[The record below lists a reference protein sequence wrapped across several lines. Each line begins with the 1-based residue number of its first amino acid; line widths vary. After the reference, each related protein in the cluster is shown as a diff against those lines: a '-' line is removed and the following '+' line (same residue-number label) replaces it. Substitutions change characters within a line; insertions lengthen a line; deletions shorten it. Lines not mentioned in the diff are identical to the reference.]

1 MRRALGFL
9 LSTFAALA
17 TAAPALAA
25 DPPLIALVLDTSG
38 SLTAADVARRQQIAA
53 SLLSA
58 LPAGSEIA
66 VFNFDDESR
75 LVLPRSA
82 DRSEVLAAIDAQ
94 GRAGR
99 FTALHDALYDATRYL
114 SGVAGRRRGIVL
126 VTDGKDENSALRLED
141 GAALARDGNVPVF
154 AVGVGK
160 VQDRV
165 LRRIAKL
172 TGGRYFGTGA
182 DGAAMA
188 EAIVAGLPAS
198 VAPAPRPTAALESS
212 AGSTAVT
219 AAPATAVP
227 AAAAAAS
234 ASIWVWL
241 GPLLGVLAGLG
252 VALVI
257 LWPRAG
263 ARPAA
268 VVPAASAP
276 ASAPAGEA
284 VEEPGTLVMR
294 MEDLPEPTD
303 RTMVITM
310 KPLLH
315 VTKGPDAGRLFEVS
329 LDAATS
335 IGRAD
340 GNDAA
345 LGDRTVSSQHC
356 RIRPLPDA
364 GFEVID
370 LQSTNGT
377 FVNDRRV
384 TRQRLVAGDVIKVGE
399 SWISFRMDHMKGD

>member
-1 MRRALGFL
+1 MKRALGRI
-9 LSTFAALA
+9 LSTLVVLGPAF
-17 TAAPALAA
+17 AAPAAET
-25 DPPLIALVLDTSG
+25 PLIALVLDTSG
-38 SLTAADVARRQQIAA
+38 SLSAADVARRQEIAA
-53 SLLSA
+53 GLLAA

-82 DRSEVLAAIDAQ
+82 DRAKVMAAIEAQ

-99 FTALHDALYDATRYL
+99 FTALHDALYDATRYV
-114 SGVAGRRRGIVL
+114 SEVPGRRRGIVL

-141 GAALARDGNVPVF
+141 GAALARDGHVPVF
-154 AVGVGK
+154 SIGVGK

-165 LRRIAKL
+165 LRRISKL
-172 TGGRYFGTGA
+172 TGGRYLGTDA
-182 DGAAMA
+182 DGPQ
-188 EAIVAGLPAS
+188 VAQQVLDGLPAVQPVPVRAEA
-198 VAPAPRPTAALESS
+198 VAPAGLA
-212 AGSTAVT
+212 
-219 AAPATAVP
+219 AVP
-227 AAAAAAS
+227 AAPQPAAAGAAAPGATTWS
-234 ASIWVWL
+234 WL
-241 GPLLGVLAGLG
+241 GPVLGVLAGLG
-252 VALVI
+252 VALLV
-257 LWPRAG
+257 LWPQLGRG
-263 ARPAA
+263 AAA
-268 VVPAASAP
+268 AP
-276 ASAPAGEA
+276 AVAAPAVAAEVA
-284 VEEPGTLVMR
+284 DEPGTLVMR

-315 VTKGPDAGRLFEVS
+315 VTKGPDKGRLFEVS

-335 IGRAD
+335 LGRAE

-384 TRQRLVAGDVIKVGE
+384 SRQRLAAGDVIKVGE
-399 SWISFRMDHMKGD
+399 TLISFRMDHMKGD

>member
-1 MRRALGFL
+1 MRRALGVL
-9 LSTFAALA
+9 LGTFVALTA
-17 TAAPALAA
+17 AAPAVAA
-25 DPPLIALVLDTSG
+25 EPPLIALVLDTSG
-38 SLTAADVARRQQIAA
+38 SLTADDVARRQQIAA
-53 SLLSA
+53 SLLAA

-75 LVLPRSA
+75 LVLPRSS
-82 DRSEVLAAIDAQ
+82 DRAKVLAAIDAQ

-99 FTALHDALYDATRYL
+99 FTAMHDALYDATRYV
-114 SGVAGRRRGIVL
+114 SDVAGRRRGIVL

-172 TGGRYFGTGA
+172 TGGRYFGTDA
-182 DGAAMA
+182 DGASMA
-188 EAIVAGLPAS
+188 ETIVAGLPVS
-198 VAPAPRPTAALESS
+198 VVPATHPAGTLESS
-212 AGSTAVT
+212 AGSTAVV
-219 AAPATAVP
+219 PAVP
-227 AAAAAAS
+227 AAVPASAAAS

-252 VALVI
+252 VALLI
-257 LWPRAG
+257 LWPRGG

-268 VVPAASAP
+268 AAPAAYTPAAAP
-276 ASAPAGEA
+276 AAEA
-284 VEEPGTLVMR
+284 FEEPGTLVMR

-315 VTKGPDAGRLFEVS
+315 VTKGPDSGRLFEVS

-384 TRQRLVAGDVIKVGE
+384 SRQRLVAGDVIKVGE
-399 SWISFRMDHMKGD
+399 SSISFRMDHMKGD

>member
-1 MRRALGFL
+1 MRRATGFL
-9 LSTFAALA
+9 LSTFAVL
-17 TAAPALAA
+17 TPAAPALAA

-38 SLTAADVARRQQIAA
+38 SLTPDDVAHRQQIAA
-53 SLLSA
+53 SLLAA

-66 VFNFDDESR
+66 VFTFDDESR

-82 DRSEVLAAIDAQ
+82 DRAKVLAAIDAQ

-114 SGVAGRRRGIVL
+114 SGVPGRRRGIVL

-172 TGGRYFGTGA
+172 TGGRYFGTDV
-182 DGAAMA
+182 DGTAMA
-188 EAIVAGLPAS
+188 DMIVAGLPAS
-198 VAPAPRPTAALESS
+198 VAPAAGPAGALESS
-212 AGSTAVT
+212 AGSTARVP
-219 AAPATAVP
+219 AAPAAAVP
-227 AAAAAAS
+227 AAA

-252 VALVI
+252 VALLI
-257 LWPRAG
+257 LWPRGG

-268 VVPAASAP
+268 VVPAASTT
-276 ASAPAGEA
+276 ASAPVGEA
-284 VEEPGTLVMR
+284 FEEPGTLVMR
-294 MEDLPEPTD
+294 MEDLQDPTD

-315 VTKGPDAGRLFEVS
+315 VTKGPDSGRLFEVS

-384 TRQRLVAGDVIKVGE
+384 SRQRLAAGDVIKVGE
-399 SWISFRMDHMKGD
+399 SSISFRMDHMKGD

>member
-1 MRRALGFL
+1 MRRALGVLFG
-9 LSTFAALA
+9 TFVGLTPAG
-17 TAAPALAA
+17 PALAA
-25 DPPLIALVLDTSG
+25 ETPLIALVLDTSG
-38 SLTAADVARRQQIAA
+38 SLSAADVARRQEIAA
-53 SLLSA
+53 GLLAA

-82 DRSEVLAAIDAQ
+82 DRAKVMAAIEAQ

-99 FTALHDALYDATRYL
+99 FTALHDALYDATRYV
-114 SGVAGRRRGIVL
+114 SEVPGRRRGIVL

-141 GAALARDGNVPVF
+141 GAALARDGHVPVF
-154 AVGVGK
+154 SIGVGK

-165 LRRIAKL
+165 LRRISKL
-172 TGGRYFGTGA
+172 TGGRYLGTDA
-182 DGAAMA
+182 DGPQ
-188 EAIVAGLPAS
+188 VAQQVLDGLPAVQPVPVRAEA
-198 VAPAPRPTAALESS
+198 VAPAGLA
-212 AGSTAVT
+212 
-219 AAPATAVP
+219 AVP
-227 AAAAAAS
+227 AAPQPAAAGAAAPGATTWS
-234 ASIWVWL
+234 WL
-241 GPLLGVLAGLG
+241 GPVLGVLAGLG
-252 VALVI
+252 VALLV
-257 LWPRAG
+257 LWPQLGRG
-263 ARPAA
+263 AAAAPAVAAPAA
-268 VVPAASAP
+268 AAEVAD
-276 ASAPAGEA
+276 
-284 VEEPGTLVMR
+284 EPGTLVMR

-315 VTKGPDAGRLFEVS
+315 VTKGPDKGRLFEVS

-335 IGRAD
+335 VGRAE

-384 TRQRLVAGDVIKVGE
+384 SRQRLAAGDVIKVGE
-399 SWISFRMDHMKGD
+399 TLISFRMDHMKGD

>member
-1 MRRALGFL
+1 MKRTLGRL
-9 LSTFAALA
+9 LSTLFVLGPAF
-17 TAAPALAA
+17 AAPAAET
-25 DPPLIALVLDTSG
+25 PLIALVLDTSG
-38 SLTAADVARRQQIAA
+38 SLSPADVGRRQEIAA
-53 SLLSA
+53 ELLAA

-82 DRSEVLAAIDAQ
+82 DRAKVMAAIDAQ

-99 FTALHDALYDATRYL
+99 FTALHDALYDATRYV
-114 SGVAGRRRGIVL
+114 SEVPGRRRAIVL

-141 GAALARDGNVPVF
+141 GAALARDGHVPVF
-154 AVGVGK
+154 SVGVGK

-165 LRRIAKL
+165 LRRISKL
-172 TGGRYFGTGA
+172 TGGRYLGTDT
-182 DGAAMA
+182 DGASMA
-188 EAIVAGLPAS
+188 QQVLDGLPA
-198 VAPAPRPTAALESS
+198 VQPPPARVEARAPAASAAGP
-212 AGSTAVT
+212 AAVQ
-219 AAPATAVP
+219 PPP
-227 AAAAAAS
+227 AAAVAPGATTWS
-234 ASIWVWL
+234 WL
-241 GPLLGVLAGLG
+241 GPVLGVLAGLG
-252 VALVI
+252 VALLV
-257 LWPRAG
+257 LWPQLGRG
-263 ARPAA
+263 AAAAPAA
-268 VVPAASAP
+268 VAAPAAATEL
-276 ASAPAGEA
+276 AD
-284 VEEPGTLVMR
+284 EPGTLVMR

-315 VTKGPDAGRLFEVS
+315 VTRGPDKGRLFEVS

-335 IGRAD
+335 VGRAE

-384 TRQRLVAGDVIKVGE
+384 SRQRLAAGDVIKVGE
-399 SWISFRMDHMKGD
+399 TLISFRMDHMKGD